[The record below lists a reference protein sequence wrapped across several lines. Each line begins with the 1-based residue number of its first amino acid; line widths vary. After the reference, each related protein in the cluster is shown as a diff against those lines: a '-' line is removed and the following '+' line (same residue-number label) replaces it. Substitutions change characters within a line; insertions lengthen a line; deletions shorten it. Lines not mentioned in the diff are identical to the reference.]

1 MIENIRSLCVGIA
14 IAVIAFLKPIEG
26 ELTSLMIVFFLNFL
40 FGYLSG
46 MIANHEDFSLK
57 KALRCGAEA
66 TVFFILC
73 CAIYTVGQ
81 MKHQYEGA
89 LQCVS
94 FVTYVVLYFYA
105 LNILKNL
112 KKIFKPGTTPWQI
125 VSFDSNS
132 SNAYQDW
139 QNTSILQ
146 NDKPTKHNTS
156 CYYHSTL
163 LSRSSLA
170 R

>member
-26 ELTSLMIVFFLNFL
+26 ELTSLMIVFFLNFF

-46 MIANHEDFSLK
+46 MIANHEDFSIK

-112 KKIFKPGTTPWQI
+112 KKKLRKNTIISDVSSPSIGLRKAITAMAMPTHSERIFSII
-125 VSFDSNS
+125 VGF
-132 SNAYQDW
+132 YC
-139 QNTSILQ
+139 
-146 NDKPTKHNTS
+146 
-156 CYYHSTL
+156 CYI
-163 LSRSSLA
+163 
-170 R
+170 